1 MEEVIVLKD
10 ALLLIAEIFGA
21 LAVISS
27 ALFAVYKW
35 VLKQN
40 KQDKEIKSIK
50 DEQTLITY
58 GVLAALKGLKEQ
70 GCNGPVTEAINKI
83 EKYLNVQ
90 AHQ

>member
-10 ALLLIAEIFGA
+10 ALLLVAEIFGA

-83 EKYLNVQ
+83 ERYLNVQ